1 MTERE
6 LFDSYNKDVYRTCY
20 HMLQNAQDAEDVCHD
35 VFITVFRQDWRSVE
49 HIRAWILRIAM
60 NHSLNILRKNRT
72 KREKQEQIQI
82 QHDQATMAI
91 KSVNTIVM
99 EKALATELQKQL
111 NQLPDKLLAVVT
123 LRYVG
128 DLSMV
133 EISESMNIPLGTVKS
148 RLHNALKLMRKNME
162 RHERFLTKGE
172 KQLGIN

>member
-72 KREKQEQIQI
+72 KREKQEKIQI
-82 QHDQATMAI
+82 QHDQDTLAI

-99 EKALATELQKQL
+99 EKASAVELQEQL

-128 DLSMV
+128 ELSMA
-133 EISESMNIPLGTVKS
+133 EIAETLSIPVGTVKS
-148 RLHNALKLMRKNME
+148 RIHKALKLMRKNME
-162 RHERFLTKGE
+162 RNEFYLVKGE
-172 KQLGIN
+172 KKLGIN